1 MVSNFAM
8 TVFAVALVAIAIF
21 SMRVLGGELQKK
33 LLHKLYMWYG
43 WAIVSWIIPV
53 MLIGLLDTS
62 NTSVMFFL
70 DCLMQP
76 GGALCA
82 PLFLCIAVS
91 FVNGYEKMPKWMGF
105 VFIVPIITTIVAWTN
120 PLHHLQ
126 YVHFSVVR
134 SEIVFGP
141 YVFINGVS
149 NYIFQIV
156 GIIYVLRF
164 AIKNKTPLYWKQSIL
179 FVIGGLAPLFV
190 SMYATFSGHEVPISA
205 TPMSFI
211 VTAICNGIAIYQLH
225 MLDITPIATKHI
237 LEAISDGY
245 IVISEKGLVLDY
257 NKRFQTLIGD
267 EYKIAVN
274 RNIKE
279 SIMHDDAN
287 SKSPVYNIL
296 TAIESSRLGGTQ
308 ISYEQTV
315 AVGTGGNMKMKYFV
329 VDVSPLEI
337 YGKIT
342 GFSVLFKDITQ
353 LHDSMQKLH
362 DSQERMMEQER
373 MAFLGQMIGG
383 IAHNLK
389 TPIMSISG
397 CIAAVDNLVDECEES
412 LSDLQVVEEDYREIY
427 SEMKEWH
434 QKMKD
439 STSYMSDII
448 TAIKGQAA
456 NISMDE
462 KSTFTLDE
470 MLKRSALL
478 MRHEL
483 LNGGCQMNIH
493 NKVEKEVILQGDVNN
508 LIQAVNNLISNAI
521 YAQKQNGG
529 GAIDVD
535 IYTNE
540 EELQIA
546 IKDRG
551 KGVSPHVRSKL
562 FKSMVT
568 SKGTQGTG
576 LGLYI
581 SNIVIKGKFEGRL
594 WMENREGGGS
604 IFGISIPLR
613 LVDMR

>member
-1 MVSNFAM
+1 MVSNYTM
-8 TVFAVALVAIAIF
+8 TVFAIVLIGIAMF

-33 LLHKLYMWYG
+33 LIHKLYMWYG

-82 PLFLCIAVS
+82 PLFLCIAAS
-91 FVNGYEKMPKWMGF
+91 FVNGYEKMPTWMHYI
-105 VFIVPIITTIVAWTN
+105 FIVPIVTTIVAWTN
-120 PLHHLQ
+120 PIHHLQ

-134 SEIVFGP
+134 SELVFGP
-141 YVFINGVS
+141 YVFVSGLS
-149 NYIFQIV
+149 NYIFQIA
-156 GIIYVLRF
+156 GIIIVLRF

-179 FVIGGLAPLFV
+179 FVIGGLVPLGV
-190 SMYATFSGHEVPISA
+190 SMYATFSGREVSISA

-245 IVISEKGLVLDY
+245 LVISENGLVLDY
-257 NKRFQTLIGD
+257 NKRFEMLLGE

-287 SKSPVYNIL
+287 RKSPVYTIL
-296 TAIESSRLGGTQ
+296 TAIESSRQGGTQ

-315 AVGTGGNMKMKYFV
+315 AVGSGSKMKMKYFV
-329 VDVSPLEI
+329 VDVSPLII

-353 LHDSMQKLH
+353 LHESMQKLH

-397 CIAAVDNLVDECEES
+397 CIAAADNLVNECEES
-412 LSDLQVVEEDYREIY
+412 LSDPQVVEEDYREIY
-427 SEMKEWH
+427 SEMREWH

-483 LNGGCQMNIH
+483 LNGGCQMNVC
-493 NKVEKEVILQGDVNN
+493 NELESEVILQGDVNN

-529 GAIDVD
+529 GAIDVE
-535 IYTNE
+535 IYKDE
-540 EELQIA
+540 EYLQIA

-568 SKGTQGTG
+568 SKGTHGTG

-581 SNIVIKGKFEGRL
+581 SNIVIKGKFEGHL
-594 WMENREGGGS
+594 WMEDREGGGS
-604 IFGISIPLR
+604 IFGIAIPLR
-613 LVDMR
+613 LVNMR

>member
-1 MVSNFAM
+1 MVSDFAM
-8 TVFAVALVAIAIF
+8 TVFVASLIVIVMF
-21 SMRVLGGELQKK
+21 TMRMIGGELQKK
-33 LLHKLYMWYG
+33 LLHKLFMWYG
-43 WAIVSWIIPV
+43 WAIVCWIVPV
-53 MLIGLLDTS
+53 MLIGLFDGA
-62 NTSVMFFL
+62 NTTVMFFL

-82 PLFLCIAVS
+82 PLYLCIAVS
-91 FVNGYEKMPKWMGF
+91 FVNGYEKMPGWMKY
-105 VFIVPIITTIVAWTN
+105 VFIVPVVTTLVAWTN
-120 PLHHLQ
+120 PFHHLM

-141 YVFINGVS
+141 YVFVSGVS
-149 NYIFQIV
+149 NYIFQII
-156 GIIYVLRF
+156 GIVYVLRF

-179 FVIGGLAPLFV
+179 FVIGGLFPLAV
-190 SMYATFSGHEVPISA
+190 SMFATFSGREVPISA

-211 VTAICNGIAIYQLH
+211 VTAVCNGIAIYQLH
-225 MLDITPIATKHI
+225 MLDITPIATKHV

-245 IVISEKGLVLDY
+245 LVISEKGLVLDC
-257 NKRFQTLIGD
+257 NKRFMQLFGV
-267 EYKIAVN
+267 EYSIVVN

-279 SIMHDDAN
+279 SILHGDGN
-287 SKSPVYNIL
+287 RKNPVYNML
-296 TAIESSRLGGTQ
+296 TAIESSRQGGTQ
-308 ISYEQTV
+308 ISYEQSI
-315 AVGTGGNMKMKYFV
+315 AVGTGTDMKMKHFV
-329 VDVSPLEI
+329 VDVAPI
-337 YGKIT
+337 IVYGKIT

-412 LSDLQVVEEDYREIY
+412 LSDPQVVEEDYREIY
-427 SEMKEWH
+427 SEMRDWH
-434 QKMKD
+434 QKMKE

-470 MLKRSALL
+470 MLKRCTLL

-483 LNGGCQMNIH
+483 MGGGCRMEIH
-493 NKVEKEVILQGDVNN
+493 NAMEKEIVLQGDVNN

-521 YAQKQNGG
+521 HAQKQNGG
-529 GAIDVD
+529 GLIDID
-535 IYTNE
+535 IYKDKE
-540 EELQIA
+540 YLQIA

-551 KGVSPHVRSKL
+551 KGVSPHVRVKL

-568 SKGTQGTG
+568 SKGTKGTG

-581 SNIVIKGKFEGRL
+581 SNIVIKGKFEGHL
-594 WMENREGGGS
+594 WMKDREGGGTV
-604 IFGISIPLR
+604 FGIAIPLR

>member
-1 MVSNFAM
+1 MVSEFAM
-8 TVFAVALVAIAIF
+8 TVFAAAVVAIIMF
-21 SMRVLGGELQKK
+21 TMRMFGGELQKK
-33 LLHKLYMWYG
+33 LLHKLFMWYG

-53 MLIGLLDTS
+53 MLIGLLDSS
-62 NTSVMFFL
+62 NTALMFFL
-70 DCLMQP
+70 DCVMQP

-82 PLFLCIAVS
+82 PLYLCIAAS
-91 FVNGYEKMPKWMGF
+91 FVNGYEKMPKWMAYI
-105 VFIVPIITTIVAWTN
+105 FIVPVITTLVAWTN

-126 YVHFSVVR
+126 YIHFSVVR

-141 YVFINGVS
+141 YVFVSGIS
-149 NYIFQIV
+149 NYIFQIT

-164 AIKNKTPLYWKQSIL
+164 AVKNKTPLYWKQSIL
-179 FVIGGLAPLFV
+179 FVIGGLVPLCV
-190 SMYATFSGHEVPISA
+190 SMFATFSGKEVPISA
-205 TPMSFI
+205 TPMSFM

-245 IVISEKGLVLDY
+245 LVLSEKGLILDY
-257 NKRFQTLIGD
+257 NQRFEKLIGA
-267 EYKIAVN
+267 EHKIIVN

-279 SIMHDDAN
+279 SVLHDEAN
-287 SKSPVYNIL
+287 RKSPVYNIL
-296 TAIESSRLGGTQ
+296 TAIESSRQGGTQ

-315 AVGTGGNMKMKYFV
+315 AVGTGNDLKMKYFV

-353 LHDSMQKLH
+353 LRESMQKLH
-362 DSQERMMEQER
+362 DNQERMMEQER

-412 LSDLQVVEEDYREIY
+412 LSDPQVVEEDYKEIY
-427 SEMKEWH
+427 GEMREWH

-470 MLKRSALL
+470 MVKRSTLL

-483 LNGGCQMNIH
+483 LNGGCKMQVH
-493 NKVEKEVILQGDVNN
+493 NKIEKEVALQGDVNN

-529 GAIDVD
+529 GTIDVD
-535 IYTNE
+535 IYHDE
-540 EELQIA
+540 EYLQIA
-546 IKDRG
+546 VKDRG
-551 KGVSPHVRSKL
+551 KGVSPHVRTKL

-568 SKGTQGTG
+568 SKGTLGTG

-581 SNIVIKGKFEGRL
+581 SNIVIKGKFEGHL
-594 WMENREGGGS
+594 WMEDRDGGGS
-604 IFGISIPLR
+604 IFGIAIPLR
-613 LVDMR
+613 LVNMR